1 MSSELSILFILDNS
15 GSMNSLGDE
24 PRQSLNNF
32 YKDQKKNGKFSSSLL
47 LFNDNHEYSFKNKH
61 CNDIEDEEIK
71 NIHPGGMTALYDAIW
86 IGCEE
91 QLKKQTDN
99 ILVVILS
106 DGEDNSSKHTNKEIK
121 KLITKLETENGW
133 KFIFLGANIDTRKVS
148 TSLGITSSID
158 YEFSEHGCNNLM
170 RMVSDNVGRI
180 VSGDVDLKNFD
191 LGKNENDGMNLSP
204 KFNHIMFNIEPLK
217 FNDGMFKIEAPK
229 LSKF

>member
-47 LFNDNHEYSFKNKH
+47 LFNDKHEYSFKNKH

-106 DGEDNSSKHTNKEIK
+106 DGEDNSSNK
-121 KLITKLETENGW
+121 
-133 KFIFLGANIDTRKVS
+133 
-148 TSLGITSSID
+148 
-158 YEFSEHGCNNLM
+158 
-170 RMVSDNVGRI
+170 VG
-180 VSGDVDLKNFD
+180 N
-191 LGKNENDGMNLSP
+191 
-204 KFNHIMFNIEPLK
+204 
-217 FNDGMFKIEAPK
+217 
-229 LSKF
+229 